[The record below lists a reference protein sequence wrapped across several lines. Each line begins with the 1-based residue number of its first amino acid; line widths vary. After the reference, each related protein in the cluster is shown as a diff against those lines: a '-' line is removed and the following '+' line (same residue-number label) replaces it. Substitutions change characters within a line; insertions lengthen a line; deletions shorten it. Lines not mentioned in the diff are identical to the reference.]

1 MTEFNPAAV
10 IGHNAPP
17 PEAEIFTEIN
27 DLYDTAKD
35 FCDGEAIADA
45 ATADAVTKIMQ
56 DIHAAGK
63 KADEL
68 RVVQKEPHLKASR
81 AVDALFKPSLD
92 KVKLGKDA
100 CAALL
105 APWRTK
111 LAREAAEL
119 AAAIR
124 AEAERKTA
132 EAQAAMQASAGN
144 LAEREVAE
152 YAAKEAKALTAQAK
166 KAEAAPTGLVTRWVA
181 EMEDASAALEWAYGR
196 DATRFNELAQ
206 EMANEAVR
214 HGVRVIAGF
223 AVKETKEARV

>member
-17 PEAEIFTEIN
+17 PEVAIFAEIN

-35 FCDGEAIADA
+35 FCDGDAIADA

-132 EAQAAMQASAGN
+132 AAQAAMRASVGN
-144 LAEREVAE
+144 LAEREAAE
-152 YAAKEAKALTAQAK
+152 YAAREAKALTAQAK

-181 EMEDASAALEWAYGR
+181 VMDDAALGLEWAYGR
-196 DATRFNELAQ
+196 DPQRFNELAQ
-206 EMANEAVR
+206 SMADDAVR
-214 HGVRVIAGF
+214 HGVRAIPGF
-223 AVKETKEARV
+223 AVKEEKAVRV